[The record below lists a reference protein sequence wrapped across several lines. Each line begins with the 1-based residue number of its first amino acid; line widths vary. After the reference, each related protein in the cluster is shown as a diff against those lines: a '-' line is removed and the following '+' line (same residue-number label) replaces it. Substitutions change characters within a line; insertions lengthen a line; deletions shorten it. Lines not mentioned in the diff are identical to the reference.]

1 MKKLFDILKTTDEKI
16 IFFEGSLFSLIHTK
30 IDDIQELKNIK

>member
-16 IFFEGSLFSLIHTK
+16 ALFEGSLLCLVYRK
-30 IDDIQELKNIK
+30 IDEIQCLKNIK